1 MRANSKY
8 TKVFSVR
15 LQTWSREI
23 EAHSTKGTYYAG
35 GQVLVFANSNPNVL
49 VTISLIDPD
58 GNVVKEKEVR

>member
-1 MRANSKY
+1 M
-8 TKVFSVR
+8 
-15 LQTWSREI
+15 

-35 GQVLVFANSNPNVL
+35 GKVLVLANSNPNVL